1 MICVVDGFEI
11 EKIINYCTISEI
23 DNLRK
28 LFYQLLKRFS
38 TCHKAVYQSLTD
50 TVQVSQGRIFLLKCT
65 FVYYK
70 ALQKYLLTNKAR
82 DERYV
87 LLLKEVLFTKSVRA
101 KF

>member
-1 MICVVDGFEI
+1 MVDGFEI
-11 EKIINYCTISEI
+11 QKIINYCTISEI

-50 TVQVSQGRIFLLKCT
+50 TVQVSQERIFLLKRT
-65 FVYYK
+65 FFCYK
-70 ALQKYLLTNKAR
+70 ALQKYLLTKAR